1 MTTAPVAQLVER
13 RSHNPWSEM
22 RVEPM
27 YFSDF
32 PPVPVGQ
39 RARGRWRVDDKLINV
54 VVFGISMLLSN

>member
-1 MTTAPVAQLVER
+1 MHLR
-13 RSHNPWSEM
+13 GSEM
-22 RVEPM
+22 RVESM

-39 RARGRWRVDDKLINV
+39 RAGGRWRVDDKLVNV